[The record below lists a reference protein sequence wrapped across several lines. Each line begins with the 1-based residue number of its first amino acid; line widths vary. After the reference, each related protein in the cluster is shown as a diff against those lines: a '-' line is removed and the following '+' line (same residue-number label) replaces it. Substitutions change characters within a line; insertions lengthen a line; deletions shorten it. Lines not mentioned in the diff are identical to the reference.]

1 MIIEIVIVVLVSIP
15 SIVYAFRKIK
25 KAKVGCCSCEQ
36 DVQPDNQQENQP
48 ENVAEKLSLI
58 QSLINRFTPR
68 KNVAVIQSKADIGLE
83 MSQNQP

>member
-15 SIVYAFRKIK
+15 SIIYAFRKIK

-48 ENVAEKLSLI
+48 ENVAEKLSLMQMLI
-58 QSLINRFTPR
+58 QKFTPR
-68 KNVAVIQSKADIGLE
+68 RNAAVVQSKPDVGLV
-83 MSQNQP
+83 SV